1 MMIIVTTS
9 KKSNL
14 RLSQKMRSSKS
25 KRSIHAYITVILFAS
40 LIGTYLDLVCVEMGM
55 YSFPI
60 RLFPGLFSINILF
73 TLIILPVAS
82 ILFIRVMRHLKTIP
96 RTFFLFTC
104 SFLICMIEQIA
115 EQVGLFVHHE
125 DWNHIY
131 SFVGYF
137 IFLVVIWKGFS
148 WLSK

>member
-1 MMIIVTTS
+1 
-9 KKSNL
+9 
-14 RLSQKMRSSKS
+14 
-25 KRSIHAYITVILFAS
+25 
-40 LIGTYLDLVCVEMGM
+40 
-55 YSFPI
+55 
-60 RLFPGLFSINILF
+60 
-73 TLIILPVAS
+73 
-82 ILFIRVMRHLKTIP
+82 
-96 RTFFLFTC
+96 
-104 SFLICMIEQIA
+104 MIEQIA